1 MIEVKNLD
9 FYYKKG
15 RRLFQNMSLSLGKG
29 KIVGLLGRNGEG
41 KSTLMKL
48 LSGQLLAR
56 QGQAMVMGYDASKRE
71 AEFLQQVYILPE
83 DIDLPDMKVGDYLS
97 VFGAFYPTYDEG
109 LAHKLVETFGI
120 SLEMKLKAMSL
131 GQKKKAAIIL
141 ALSLKTPLLLMDE
154 PTNGL
159 DIPSKSVF
167 RRILAEHTTEEQT
180 VIISTHQVR
189 DLEQLIDHILL
200 LEGSQIICNAS
211 ISDLSDKLHF
221 DLVANVGD
229 RSNLLY
235 SEPSMVGEYGVFT
248 RVDDTNEGD
257 FSMELFFNAMV
268 SASPVIR
275 QHLQDINIIG

>member
-1 MIEVKNLD
+1 MIDIKNLA
-9 FYYKKG
+9 FSYKKSQK
-15 RRLFQNMSLSLGKG
+15 LFTDVNLSLGKG

-48 LSGQLLAR
+48 ISGQLLAR
-56 QGQAMVMGYDASKRE
+56 QGKVHTLGYDASSRE
-71 AEFLQQVYILPE
+71 AEFLQKVYILPE
-83 DIDLPDMKVGDYLS
+83 DIELPDMKVGDYLS
-97 VFGAFYPTYDEG
+97 IYGSFYPTYDEA
-109 LAHKLVETFGI
+109 LAHELVETFGI
-120 SLEMKLKAMSL
+120 SLDMKFKAMSL

-141 ALSLKTPLLLMDE
+141 ALALRTPLLLMDE

-167 RRILAEHTTEEQT
+167 RRVLAQLTSDEQT

-200 LEGSQIICNAS
+200 LEHNKLICNAS

-221 DLVANVGD
+221 DLVANVPD
-229 RSNLLY
+229 ESRLLY
-235 SEPSMVGEYGVFT
+235 SEPSMLGEYGVFS
-248 RVDDTNEGD
+248 RVDDTNEGE

-268 SASPVIR
+268 SASPQVLAQI
-275 QHLQDINIIG
+275 QSINQL